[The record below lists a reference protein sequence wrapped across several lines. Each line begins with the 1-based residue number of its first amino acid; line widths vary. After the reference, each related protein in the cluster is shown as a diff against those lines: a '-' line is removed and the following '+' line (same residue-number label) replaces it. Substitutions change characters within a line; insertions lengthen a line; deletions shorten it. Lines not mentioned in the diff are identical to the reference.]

1 MDNQTKK
8 QSSDLFS
15 NNSTLQINT
24 HLISMLKNN
33 EVSNTT
39 KKFIQQAINFEDYM
53 FKLTFGQCCICHQRR
68 LIMNTLNGIYSNCQS
83 KKHNLFYSPENKVL
97 PPWKSK
103 KGVVKYTIPPQ
114 LQHLTLA
121 EKLLIQRVSPLI
133 PVIHI
138 KNGILGSRGHVVSF
152 FQDITNIC
160 SELPRLPSDITMIKV
175 VRTGTTADGENLQNI
190 FNVNRYRILNA
201 LLWLKE
207 HNSLYADITI
217 KESNLDWMVGSQ
229 SQCLQHVIQVES
241 NNDVEEENDK
251 GPSYHQVLDHK
262 KS

>member
-24 HLISMLKNN
+24 NLISMLENN
-33 EVSNTT
+33 KVSNTT
-39 KKFIQQAINFEDYM
+39 KKFIQQAINFENYM
-53 FKLTFGQCCICHQRR
+53 FKLNFGQCCICHQRR
-68 LIMNTLNGIYSNCQS
+68 LNMNTLNGICSNCQS
-83 KKHNLFYSPENKVL
+83 KKHNLFYFSENKLL
-97 PPWKSK
+97 PTWKSK

-160 SELPRLPSDITMIKV
+160 SVLPR
-175 VRTGTTADGENLQNI
+175 
-190 FNVNRYRILNA
+190 
-201 LLWLKE
+201 
-207 HNSLYADITI
+207 
-217 KESNLDWMVGSQ
+217 
-229 SQCLQHVIQVES
+229 
-241 NNDVEEENDK
+241 
-251 GPSYHQVLDHK
+251 
-262 KS
+262 